1 MSWIAYDI
9 MIASLFWRCHIM
21 PCSSISR
28 PCHVS
33 FQFTHVMYTPW
44 LAQSHGITK
53 ALSPG
58 SVSFNA
64 SISAMSSLPTENR
77 FAKTIG
83 FVLGIMDWQE
93 ALGSPWGWT
102 FDVMM
107 VAVHV
112 WRQFLQFQMEFLS
125 RGRLQNIHT
134 KYIHSWS
141 NRAFFSWGLR
151 CASLVGPEVL
161 ICSKDCATS
170 HTAYITDNLWV
181 WLLENLSIETPLTWM
196 FLGFFG
202 SLVLQVLS
210 LLGLQQLRFSMPCE
224 DFRYSR
230 TMWAPWSCWPWIHPS
245 SSFMATHGK
254 WGLNEGM
261 RFL

>member
-93 ALGSPWGWT
+93 ALGNPWGWT
-102 FDVMM
+102 FDSMLM
-107 VAVHV
+107 FGSSFCSWWSSWAVEDFIIFIYS
-112 WRQFLQFQMEFLS
+112 FLKQSGL
-125 RGRLQNIHT
+125 
-134 KYIHSWS
+134 
-141 NRAFFSWGLR
+141 FFGWGLR

-161 ICSKDCATS
+161 ICSKDCPTS

-210 LLGLQQLRFSMPCE
+210 LLGLQQLRFFMPCE

-230 TMWAPWSCWPWIHPS
+230 MTWAAWSCWPWIHPS

>member
-33 FQFTHVMYTPW
+33 FQFTHVMYTLW
-44 LAQSHGITK
+44 LAQSHSYGITK

-64 SISAMSSLPTENR
+64 SISAMSSLPTENW

-93 ALGSPWGWT
+93 ALGNPWGWT
-102 FDVMM
+102 FDVMLM
-107 VAVHV
+107 FGSSFCSWWSSWAVEDFIIFIYSFLKQSGLFFGGFWPLQFAYSIHHRQLVAVA
-112 WRQFLQFQMEFLS
+112 S
-125 RGRLQNIHT
+125 RKFTYRNTLDLDV
-134 KYIHSWS
+134 S
-141 NRAFFSWGLR
+141 
-151 CASLVGPEVL
+151 
-161 ICSKDCATS
+161 
-170 HTAYITDNLWV
+170 
-181 WLLENLSIETPLTWM
+181 WLLW
-196 FLGFFG
+196 FFG
-202 SLVLQVLS
+202 PAGSISAWSAAVALFHAMRRFQVQPDDVSCLE
-210 LLGLQQLRFSMPCE
+210 LLAV
-224 DFRYSR
+224 D
-230 TMWAPWSCWPWIHPS
+230 S
-245 SSFMATHGK
+245 SEFVFMATHGK